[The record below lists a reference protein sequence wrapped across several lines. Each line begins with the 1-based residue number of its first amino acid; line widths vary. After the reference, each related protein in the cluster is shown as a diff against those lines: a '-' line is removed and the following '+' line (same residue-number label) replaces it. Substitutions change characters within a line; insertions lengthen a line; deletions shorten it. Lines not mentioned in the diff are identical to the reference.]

1 MATVERKDW
10 INYGIVQAHRALC
23 TILLPRAGTSHS
35 LAHACAVAGVAQQ
48 AARQVPSFFTEEVR
62 KSFLAIGSRAMCEE
76 VNCYTVVSLGLQAY
90 ITNRC
95 IMDNDTATRN
105 EPADK

>member
-1 MATVERKDW
+1 
-10 INYGIVQAHRALC
+10 
-23 TILLPRAGTSHS
+23 
-35 LAHACAVAGVAQQ
+35 
-48 AARQVPSFFTEEVR
+48 
-62 KSFLAIGSRAMCEE
+62 MCEE

-95 IMDNDTATRN
+95 ITDSHTATRN